1 MSSELPFVVEYTPS
15 ERKVVAEVWR
25 VLKPVIGKVIERS
38 YADGFGK
45 SNISQ
50 HEPDIY
56 QRELVKFDRIF
67 SDTCDAAYV
76 ADKRRIVENVASMGL
91 TRDRYVLFFQHH
103 IAGCA
108 AAYLDIAKTSGEERR
123 EQLRLLTKVLLAD
136 ANVSLNFFFQLIEGR
151 NRKALAELGE
161 VFEKR
166 VASLVH
172 ALDTRL
178 ESSAAAADRLS
189 HKVEE
194 TLDRTRQGL
203 GRPEHVASATEAMK
217 TAAGTMR
224 HSIEAITDTV
234 SETVRASETAL
245 GKVRLASVEVTR
257 LDQARRDIE
266 VATAIITKLAS
277 QTNLLALNAT
287 IEAARA
293 GDAGRGFAVVAS
305 EVKGLAGETNK
316 AAGVIGESITSLTA
330 VAASLSEAVQSIS
343 ASVAQFDTGAQ
354 GILEATR
361 GQTAESQTILDA
373 TAESSKA
380 IREMTL
386 KNEALEQV
394 AEATASEA
402 RMLVGE
408 VAASREEIVGLT
420 REIEAFAGQLS
431 VTKAA

>member
-1 MSSELPFVVEYTPS
+1 
-15 ERKVVAEVWR
+15 VADVWR

-38 YADGFGK
+38 YADGFNRP
-45 SNISQ
+45 NISQ
-50 HEPDIY
+50 RDPESY
-56 QRELVKFDRIF
+56 QRELVKFDKIF
-67 SDTCDAAYV
+67 TDTCDASYV
-76 ADKRRIVENVASMGL
+76 ADKRKIVDKVAGMGL
-91 TRDRYVLFFQHH
+91 TQDRYVLFFQHH

-108 AAYLDIAKTSGEERR
+108 AAFLDIAKSKGEERR

-136 ANVSLNFFFQLIEGR
+136 ANVSLNFFFQLIEAR
-151 NRKALAELGE
+151 NRKALAGLGE
-161 VFEKR
+161 VFEKK
-166 VASLVH
+166 VASLAH

-178 ESSAAAADRLS
+178 ASSAATADRLS

-203 GRPEHVASATEAMK
+203 GRPEHVAGATEAMK

-224 HSIEAITDTV
+224 HSIDAITGTV
-234 SETVRASETAL
+234 SETVKASELAL
-245 GKVRLASVEVTR
+245 GKVRLASAEVSR
-257 LDQARRDIE
+257 LDRARRDIE
-266 VATAIITKLAS
+266 AATAIITKLAS

-316 AAGVIGESITSLTA
+316 AAGVIGESITSLAA
-330 VAASLSEAVQSIS
+330 VASSLSEAVQSIS
-343 ASVAQFDTGAQ
+343 ATVAQFDTGAQ
-354 GILEATR
+354 SILEATR

-373 TAESSKA
+373 TAESSEA

-394 AEATASEA
+394 AEATATEA
-402 RMLVGE
+402 RTLVGQ

-431 VTKAA
+431 VTRAA